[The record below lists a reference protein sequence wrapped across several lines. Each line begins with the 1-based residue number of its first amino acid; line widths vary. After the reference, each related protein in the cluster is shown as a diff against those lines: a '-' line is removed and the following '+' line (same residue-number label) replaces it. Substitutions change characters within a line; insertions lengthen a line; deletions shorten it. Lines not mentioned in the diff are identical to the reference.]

1 MKISQDL
8 RLAIDKGR
16 TDQKTSLSGNVRF
29 GELVQKQENKLQI
42 EQLNKLMANI
52 DIAGQRLDRSR
63 TFKDLANYKL
73 LVKQFVEQAVDFG
86 MELKQSH
93 SWNSQGQSRSLKIVE
108 EIDQTL
114 ITLTEDILAK
124 EKQSIDILGK
134 IGEVKG
140 LLINLYM

>member
-8 RLAIDKGR
+8 RLSIDKGR
-16 TDQKTSLSGNVRF
+16 TDQKSSLTGNVRF
-29 GELVQKQENKLQI
+29 GELVQKQESKLHI

-63 TFKDLANYKL
+63 TFKDLASYKR

-93 SWNSQGQSRSLKIVE
+93 SWSSQGHSRSLKLVE
-108 EIDQTL
+108 EIDHTL
-114 ITLTEDILAK
+114 IALTEDILAK